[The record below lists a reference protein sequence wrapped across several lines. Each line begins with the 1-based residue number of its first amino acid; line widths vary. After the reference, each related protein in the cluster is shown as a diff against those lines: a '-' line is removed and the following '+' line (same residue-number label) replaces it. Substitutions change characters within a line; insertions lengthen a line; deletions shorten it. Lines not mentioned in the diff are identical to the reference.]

1 MEERVAK
8 AVMIKDVVTI
18 GPEDVVASAKL
29 KMIRLGI
36 GGMPVV
42 EDGKVVGMITHRDVI
57 LIGERA
63 STMKVGEV
71 MTMDILTVDVGTPI
85 RTVAEHMRKTGYQR
99 IPVLEGDRL
108 AGLVTQSSIIAAFLE
123 GTG

>member
-1 MEERVAK
+1 MENLLARDI
-8 AVMIKDVVTI
+8 MIKDVVTI
-18 GPEDVVASAKL
+18 GPVDVVASAKL

-42 EDGKVVGMITHRDVI
+42 EDDKVVGMITHRDVI

-63 STMKVGEV
+63 SAMKVGEV
-71 MTMDILTVDVGTPI
+71 MTRDILTVDVGTPM
-85 RTVAEHMRKTGYQR
+85 RTVAEHMKNTGYQR
-99 IPVLEGDRL
+99 IPVLEGGRL

-123 GTG
+123 ERG

>member
-1 MEERVAK
+1 
-8 AVMIKDVVTI
+8 MIKDVVTI

-42 EDGKVVGMITHRDVI
+42 EEGRVVGMITHRDVI

-63 STMKVGEV
+63 SAMKVGE
-71 MTMDILTVDVGTPI
+71 MTRDVLTVGEETPVREI
-85 RTVAEHMRKTGYQR
+85 AGHMRRTGYQR
-99 IPVLEGDRL
+99 IPVVRDGRL
-108 AGLVTQSSIIAAFLE
+108 SGLVTQSSIITAFLE